1 MSEVIEE
8 DMDEEDVKEEFRW
21 WRPRI
26 SQKLM
31 VKVKNGLLFYSPY
44 ICLRNDTIIE
54 CFDHRKFVLI
64 VLLSVIKTFD
74 NCVILRQIY
83 GLLVY
88 H

>member
-31 VKVKNGLLFYSPY
+31 VKVKNGLLF
-44 ICLRNDTIIE
+44 
-54 CFDHRKFVLI
+54 
-64 VLLSVIKTFD
+64 
-74 NCVILRQIY
+74 
-83 GLLVY
+83 
-88 H
+88 

>member
-31 VKVKNGLLFYSPY
+31 VKVKNGLSFQHTNLNSKYLGMY
-44 ICLRNDTIIE
+44 
-54 CFDHRKFVLI
+54 KFKNLAM
-64 VLLSVIKTFD
+64 K
-74 NCVILRQIY
+74 
-83 GLLVY
+83 
-88 H
+88 

>member
-31 VKVKNGLLFYSPY
+31 VNVKNGLLFQHTNLNMYKLKKLAMKWNQISIY
-44 ICLRNDTIIE
+44 K
-54 CFDHRKFVLI
+54 H
-64 VLLSVIKTFD
+64 LL
-74 NCVILRQIY
+74 
-83 GLLVY
+83 
-88 H
+88 